1 MSRKIE
7 GTESSLCQMPM
18 IVQYENMRKMA
29 KIGKNRRF
37 EVFMFKSISD
47 NQNHGRE
54 VQQTPQGMPQEL
66 FNVELNVIKT
76 TALTTTYLTWNSV
89 QESAMMPKASLV
101 DTLSTKCR
109 RKRRNV
115 EESTEYL
122 RLA

>member
-1 MSRKIE
+1 MPRFQTCTSFHGEFGARRKSAPVLE
-7 GTESSLCQMPM
+7 GMVCHNRMK
-18 IVQYENMRKMA
+18 IVDNRENPLPLSKLEIHYTLEQLVADMTKDR
-29 KIGKNRRF
+29 
-37 EVFMFKSISD
+37 
-47 NQNHGRE
+47 H
-54 VQQTPQGMPQEL
+54 
-66 FNVELNVIKT
+66 
-76 TALTTTYLTWNSV
+76 LTWNSV